1 MKMIWRSEHGKT
13 FDVLFSES
21 DPFLELKRIIKNHS
35 DFLFYPSSCNARCLG
50 NAETLQVNHEHRD
63 VHFRVD
69 DYDLT
74 YFVFNYRISNI
85 KIMTG

>member
-1 MKMIWRSEHGKT
+1 M
-13 FDVLFSES
+13 
-21 DPFLELKRIIKNHS
+21 ELLSKIKNHS
-35 DFLFYPSSCNARCLG
+35 DFLFYPSSCNAHDF
-50 NAETLQVNHEHRD
+50 NQLQEHRSIFEADHEHRD
-63 VHFRVD
+63 VPYRVD

>member
-35 DFLFYPSSCNARCLG
+35 DFLFYPSSCNARSSG
-50 NAETLQVNHEHRD
+50 NAEAFPGKSRTSRRS
-63 VHFRVD
+63 FP
-69 DYDLT
+69 
-74 YFVFNYRISNI
+74 
-85 KIMTG
+85 GG

>member
-35 DFLFYPSSCNARCLG
+35 DFLFYPSSCNAQCSGNTKVFLG
-50 NAETLQVNHEHRD
+50 KSRTSRRS
-63 VHFRVD
+63 FP
-69 DYDLT
+69 
-74 YFVFNYRISNI
+74 
-85 KIMTG
+85 GG

>member
-35 DFLFYPSSCNARCLG
+35 DFLFYPSSCNARCLW
-50 NAETLQVNHEHRD
+50 NAEALPGKSRTSRRS
-63 VHFRVD
+63 FP
-69 DYDLT
+69 
-74 YFVFNYRISNI
+74 
-85 KIMTG
+85 GG